1 MDLALRI
8 VSLAGLALL
17 LAACASG
24 PAYVPPPAAISVS
37 SVPQAAS
44 AAASED
50 AYSRAILQAVNTERS
65 GRGIAPLG
73 FSSQLQR
80 AAAIHS
86 ADMAARGFVGDFN
99 PDAQGPDERV
109 KAVWPE
115 FKGSVG
121 ENISVNEGVLAN
133 ESSTSP
139 DVLAAAI
146 VQRWAATLQ
155 MRKNMRNAAFTLG
168 GIGITRSGDKI
179 FVTGVFAAP

>member
-1 MDLALRI
+1 MGLALRM
-8 VSLAGLALL
+8 VGFTGLALL

-24 PAYVPPPAAISVS
+24 PAHVPPPAAISSS

-50 AYSRAILQAVNTERS
+50 AYSRAILQAVNAERA
-65 GRGIAPLG
+65 GRGIAPLS
-73 FSSQLQR
+73 FSGPLQR

-109 KAVWPE
+109 KAVWPD
-115 FKGSVG
+115 FKGTVG
-121 ENISVNEGVLAN
+121 ENISVNEGILAS
-133 ESSTSP
+133 ESSTTP

-146 VQRWAATLQ
+146 ITRWTGALQ
-155 MRKNMRNAAFTLG
+155 MRKNVRNTAFTLG